1 LFGKTKQAYYK
12 QISSHENGIIEEA
25 IIIEMVNKIRKR
37 AKTKRW
43 GGRKLFGLIKQELSA
58 TSIKLGRDKFF
69 DLLRNNGMLVRSRR
83 RRYFTTQSHHWLR
96 KYDNL
101 IENMVI
107 SQPNQLWVS
116 DITYV
121 KINSMVYYLY
131 LITDVYS
138 QKIVGFHIS
147 TDLKA
152 KSAVVALQM
161 ALKDNPVKQPYGL
174 IHHSDRGIQYCSE
187 EYTSILNRDKILIS
201 MTKPASPQEN
211 AIAERVNGILK
222 DEWLHDLVLDQ
233 NKNPYKKLREII
245 RIYNQI
251 RPHNSLG
258 DLAPCQIH
266 DMGFKRHKAERVI
279 GKTYSYKKKADPEKR
294 QPDKVEKYAIEPNDY
309 SLVSCSPAELT
320 SASSWHCKY
329 ETNEDYIKT
338 V

>member
-1 LFGKTKQAYYK
+1 MFGKTKQAYYK

-25 IIIEMVNKIRKR
+25 IIIEMVNKIQKR

-43 GGRKLFGLIKQELSA
+43 GGRKLFGLIKQELPA
-58 TSIKLGRDKFF
+58 TSIKLGRDKFY

-161 ALKDNPVKQPYGL
+161 ALKDNPVKRSWGL

-222 DEWLHDLVLDQ
+222 DEWLYDIVLGQ
-233 NKNPYKKLREII
+233 NRNPYKKLREII
-245 RIYNQI
+245 GIYNQI
-251 RPHNSLG
+251 RPHNSLCN
-258 DLAPCQIH
+258 LTPCQIH

-309 SLVSCSPAELT
+309 SLVSCSQAELT